1 MSTLFLALL
10 AVSSLSHCL
19 SVPAAPPQPS
29 APRDV
34 ISLTFLV
41 CVNDTWGNC
50 ITTVKTPPI
59 KPNTPW
65 NKSENI
71 MVGDCDHG
79 PLLYTVQ
86 QNKGGADVVVTF
98 YSSVIEDASHPECTI
113 SWDFNYLVPKPGDQ
127 SSSLLPGCFVADSRE
142 GYHMTYYWFYI
153 IDWFTG

>member
-1 MSTLFLALL
+1 MSTLFLAILV
-10 AVSSLSHCL
+10 VSSLSREFFNELLVVYAFFSYVDCWSL
-19 SVPAAPPQPS
+19 PAPARPS

-86 QNKGGADVVVTF
+86 QNKG
-98 YSSVIEDASHPECTI
+98 
-113 SWDFNYLVPKPGDQ
+113 NY
-127 SSSLLPGCFVADSRE
+127 
-142 GYHMTYYWFYI
+142 M
-153 IDWFTG
+153 